1 MYRICLERIELIALV
16 AGDFLEVS
24 LGTFE
29 SLCTLPRSMRTRSIA
44 PSPCSPGS
52 TTHLHGDK
60 PRWSLAHAH
69 RAIFGGMS
77 PAITCAAGYHSQVPC
92 RIYAARATSH
102 RCAKPRIYG
111 RIFLFCAPACKNFD
125 SPLRSAPADL
135 RRARR
140 LEPRPHARLRAALF
154 RCRLANERGIKL
166 PKNWPKTRQRPGVPL
181 NLGAVLPFRF
191 FCSTLVAFD
200 DALESKSKST
210 SVALVLFDV
219 SQSVQ
224 RRSAF

>member
-102 RCAKPRIYG
+102 GCAKPRIYG
-111 RIFLFCAPACKNFD
+111 RIFFVLCPG
-125 SPLRSAPADL
+125 LRK
-135 RRARR
+135 
-140 LEPRPHARLRAALF
+140 F
-154 RCRLANERGIKL
+154 RLATTLSTGRF
-166 PKNWPKTRQRPGVPL
+166 KTSEPPRATPSRSSSS
-181 NLGAVLPFRF
+181 
-191 FCSTLVAFD
+191 CSFSMPIG
-200 DALESKSKST
+200 E
-210 SVALVLFDV
+210 
-219 SQSVQ
+219 
-224 RRSAF
+224 